1 MAPHTSVQREGI
13 PLTAHGLTPKRVRA
27 NLGASELIE
36 EAIRREEGL
45 LSDRGAFTAITSPH
59 TGRSPKDKF
68 VVDEPGSSAKIWWEK
83 NERMSPEHFVSE
95 HNAVARQGATEAR
108 ASL

>member
-36 EAIRREEGL
+36 EAIRREEGC
-45 LSDRGAFTAITSPH
+45 
-59 TGRSPKDKF
+59 
-68 VVDEPGSSAKIWWEK
+68 
-83 NERMSPEHFVSE
+83 
-95 HNAVARQGATEAR
+95 
-108 ASL
+108 